1 MPARYDADMSE
12 GSNMLRRT
20 LLAIAIFC
28 VSTLASAQDRPVDE
42 DPAGS
47 WRQLASSAGACLTC
61 SITISKT
68 SDGYLVTASNG
79 WESRITH
86 LKKGVFVGHG
96 RWERSGPDLH
106 PTRELMTVMKISVD
120 GRMLLLLALRR
131 PDGTPWEIKAQFV
144 RRTESEPSVPE
155 LDL

>member
-1 MPARYDADMSE
+1 
-12 GSNMLRRT
+12 MLRRT

-28 VSTLASAQDRPVDE
+28 ISTLASAQDRPVEE

-47 WRQLASSAGACLTC
+47 WRQVSSSAGACLTC

-68 SDGYLVTASNG
+68 SDGYLMTASNG

-86 LKKGVFVGHG
+86 LRKGVFVGHG
-96 RWERSGPDLH
+96 RWERSGPKLH
-106 PTRELMTVMKISVD
+106 PTREVMTVMKISVD
-120 GRMLLLLALRR
+120 GRMLLALALRR
-131 PDGTPWEIKAQFV
+131 PDGTLWEINAEFV
-144 RRTESEPSVPE
+144 RRTESEPSKPE